1 MISLQMKFSLMFS
14 RKKLG
19 SRLNKMGKML
29 ITVEAVGLVDAGP
42 FWSLMNISQFFM
54 TKKGFKSQCIITDQ
68 KST

>member
-1 MISLQMKFSLMFS
+1 
-14 RKKLG
+14 
-19 SRLNKMGKML
+19 MGKML